1 MSARKDPQGERPKS
15 TRFDD
20 LPAGPIVP
28 FDPSWD
34 AGPRAQRTELPI
46 TAMAEGAEDARP
58 GIFVAAYNPSD
69 AGALQRRLANR
80 WEEGLDLAG
89 ADLRRRDIAALEEEL
104 TRCTLQGADLSG
116 ARLVDTHLEYSNL
129 RGANLAGVQALVV
142 DFTGA
147 DLREA
152 NLSRANLTLASM
164 GAAILAGANLE
175 EATLTSAKMA
185 AANLRGANLRGADL
199 TGADLRGADLTGAD
213 LFRAVLYDTDFSGA
227 VMPNGVRFRDPDDDV
242 SDEIAMTYSRP

>member
-1 MSARKDPQGERPKS
+1 MSARKDPQGERPTS
-15 TRFDD
+15 SRFDD

-46 TAMAEGAEDARP
+46 TAMAEDGGDAGP

-69 AGALQRRLANR
+69 AGALQRRLASR

-89 ADLRRRDIAALEEEL
+89 ADLRRRDLSALEEEL

-116 ARLVDTHLEYSNL
+116 ARIVDTHMEYANL
-129 RGANLAGVQALVV
+129 RGANLSGVQGLVV

-147 DLREA
+147 DLRDA
-152 NLSRANLTLASM
+152 NPYRANLALGNM

-213 LFRAVLYDTDFSGA
+213 LFRSILVDADFSGA

-242 SDEIAMTYSRP
+242 SDEIARRFERP